1 MDKLFQQM
9 PADWQALIQGRL
21 PDSFWLQLDEFLQ
34 QEQATHDVYPPK
46 PLVFQALQLTPV
58 QSVKVVILGQDP
70 YHGVGQ
76 AHGLAFSVPE
86 GMRLPP
92 SLRNIF
98 KELQNDLRC
107 ATPSSGNLTPW
118 AHQGVLLLN
127 SILTVRSQQAAS
139 HQKQGWEQLT
149 DQLINALSEKQSHL
163 VFVLWGRF
171 AQQKTPLID
180 RRHTLISG
188 VHPSPLS
195 ASRGFF
201 GSSPFSATNAALEA
215 HGQAQINWCLP

>member
-98 KELQNDLRC
+98 KELQNDLGC